1 MFSIEAYVHK
11 NNFKQA
17 KFKPKNYYSPQLD
30 NVLRCFEGV
39 KSEKFSSSP
48 NHGGRHFFSKILAPP
63 LKMARRGPCI
73 QKLRRDL
80 NQFAVTEYSWFLF
93 SAKELESRL

>member
-39 KSEKFSSSP
+39 KSEKFSSLP
-48 NHGGRHFFSKILAPP
+48 NHGKRHSPPQILAPS
-63 LKMARRGPCI
+63 LQMARQGPSI
-73 QKLRRDL
+73 
-80 NQFAVTEYSWFLF
+80 VISLF
-93 SAKELESRL
+93 FEK

>member
-48 NHGGRHFFSKILAPP
+48 NHGGRHFFQKYWPPHSKWLAG
-63 LKMARRGPCI
+63 AHGSNFIRI
-73 QKLRRDL
+73 
-80 NQFAVTEYSWFLF
+80 
-93 SAKELESRL
+93 

>member
-48 NHGGRHFFSKILAPP
+48 NHGGRHFFQKYWPP
-63 LKMARRGPCI
+63 TQNGSPGPMKVHNSRSLK
-73 QKLRRDL
+73 
-80 NQFAVTEYSWFLF
+80 
-93 SAKELESRL
+93 